1 MLTNNYRAHSP
12 LTALISVVVTL
23 ALALV
28 ATVSAGPAQAQG
40 CVQVDWDP
48 NSCSSGAINNG
59 SVDVWGQQT
68 NQGSDPGSGGSSGSA
83 GSAGASGS
91 GGGADAATPRE
102 LTFLETCLQN
112 EYFAAAVVEC
122 WDVIAQWMQ
131 AQPSTSDAPPAPRVI
146 TLADLA
152 SFTPQGVS
160 LSMQPGA
167 WTVVGVET
175 NFVAGASMH
184 VVSGSLLGRTA
195 EVRFTPASYD
205 WNYGDGTS
213 RTTADPGASWSA
225 LGVKEFTRTST
236 SHKYATPASYSPSVT
251 VWYNVEYRWGGG
263 AWQQISGRIPA
274 SASASTLTAFT
285 ADTVLVTGACT
296 AWRAAPGC

>member
-1 MLTNNYRAHSP
+1 MHIRTIAS
-12 LTALISVVVTL
+12 TLILFL
-23 ALALV
+23 ALALG
-28 ATVSAGPAQAQG
+28 ATPAQAQG

-59 SVDVWGQQT
+59 SVDIWGQQT
-68 NQGSDPGSGGSSGSA
+68 NQGSAPGSGGGSGSA
-83 GSAGASGS
+83 GSAGAAGS

-131 AQPSTSDAPPAPRVI
+131 AQPSTPDAQPTPRAI
-146 TLADLA
+146 TLTDLA

-160 LSMQPGA
+160 LSLQPGT

-175 NFVAGASMH
+175 NFIAAASTH
-184 VVSGSLLGRTA
+184 VVGGALLGRAA
-195 EVRFTPASYD
+195 EVRFTPASFD

-213 RTTADPGASWSA
+213 RTTADSGSSWSA

-236 SHKYATPASYSPSVT
+236 SHKYTTPASYSPSVT
-251 VWYNVEYRWGGG
+251 VWYAVEYRWGGG
-263 AWQQISGRIPA
+263 SWQSIAGRIPA
-274 SASASTLTAFT
+274 TASASTLTSYT